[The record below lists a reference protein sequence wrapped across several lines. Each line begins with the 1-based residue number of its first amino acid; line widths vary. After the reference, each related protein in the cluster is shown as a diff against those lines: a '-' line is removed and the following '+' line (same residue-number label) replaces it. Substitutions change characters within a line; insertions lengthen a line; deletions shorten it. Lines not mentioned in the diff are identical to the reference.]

1 MANKTDPGTP
11 VMRVTLADGSSR
23 LYGPVTK
30 NKNRSRKK
38 KQQLRLSASPGLS
51 TDMGGQRFA
60 TVSAGKMRLR
70 SLDSANL
77 EMERT
82 EAFGAVTTS
91 STVGLFSASTRPFY
105 PMSGLLQWIRNF
117 ANSYSTYEV
126 LKLEFTYVPGVP
138 TTTAGTVAM
147 AFFSDFRDNTPTNMS
162 IMLSTEQS
170 LLAPCYAGSDGGSH
184 LQRFGAPSNNVVSFM
199 VPDHVIK
206 FADGTPKNFKIC
218 NDSAFTAMQ
227 GVANVGDATVA
238 IYSPGELI
246 VATEGSTVAS
256 QTFGQ
261 IFVRYRI
268 RLKGPVPIS
277 IQN

>member
-1 MANKTDPGTP
+1 MANKTNSGTP

-23 LYGPVTK
+23 LYGPVNQGK
-30 NKNRSRKK
+30 NKNRKK
-38 KQQLRLSASPGLS
+38 KQQLRLAGSPSLS

-60 TVSAGKMRLR
+60 TVSAGTMKLK
-70 SLDSANL
+70 SLDSSTL

-91 STVGLFSASTRPFY
+91 TTAGLFSANTRAFY

-138 TTTAGTVAM
+138 TTTAGTVAL
-147 AFFSDFRDNTPTNMS
+147 AFFTDFRDNTPSNMAT
-162 IMLSTEQS
+162 MLSTEQS

-184 LQRFGAPSNNVVSFM
+184 LQKFGAPSNNVVSFM

-206 FADGTPKNFKIC
+206 FADGTPRSFKIC
-218 NDSAFTAMQ
+218 TESAFAAMQ

-246 VATEGSTVAS
+246 VATEGSTLAN

-277 IQN
+277 LQN